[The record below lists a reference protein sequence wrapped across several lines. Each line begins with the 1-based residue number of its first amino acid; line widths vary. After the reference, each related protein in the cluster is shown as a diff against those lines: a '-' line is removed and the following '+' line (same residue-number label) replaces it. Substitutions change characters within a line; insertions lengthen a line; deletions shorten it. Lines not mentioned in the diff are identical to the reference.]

1 MQKSIENCYAMGFLH
16 FCFMFL
22 RSQQQVLRPI
32 LNNYENKQQFG
43 TKPKEIDI
51 LVIKKQKNVPIKKNI
66 GRIFRKHNI
75 IEYKSPTDYVS
86 IDDFYK
92 GCAYALFYKSDTAV
106 QNEILIEDI
115 TLTFVCVKYPK
126 RLMEHLKEALKYNI
140 TKSDNGI
147 YYISKTDNI
156 LPIQVIVTS
165 MLSSDEN
172 LWLKSLTNQLTN
184 EDDAKRLITEYEIN
198 NDNKLYESV
207 IDIILRANKNNLKKE
222 DYDMSVVLDTW
233 FDSVIKKHEEEAAKA
248 ALHQGINQGI
258 EAFIIDALEDGK
270 SEDIIISKLMK
281 RFHFSEAEAK
291 EYFDK
296 YALVS
301 E

>member
-1 MQKSIENCYAMGFLH
+1 MGFLH

-92 GCAYALFYKSDTAV
+92 GCAYALFYKSDTAT
-106 QNEILIEDI
+106 QNEISIEDI

-126 RLMEHLKEALKYNI
+126 TLMKHLKNELKY
-140 TKSDNGI
+140 
-147 YYISKTDNI
+147 
-156 LPIQVIVTS
+156 
-165 MLSSDEN
+165 
-172 LWLKSLTNQLTN
+172 
-184 EDDAKRLITEYEIN
+184 
-198 NDNKLYESV
+198 
-207 IDIILRANKNNLKKE
+207 II
-222 DYDMSVVLDTW
+222 
-233 FDSVIKKHEEEAAKA
+233 
-248 ALHQGINQGI
+248 
-258 EAFIIDALEDGK
+258 
-270 SEDIIISKLMK
+270 
-281 RFHFSEAEAK
+281 
-291 EYFDK
+291 
-296 YALVS
+296 
-301 E
+301 

>member
-1 MQKSIENCYAMGFLH
+1 M
-16 FCFMFL
+16 
-22 RSQQQVLRPI
+22 
-32 LNNYENKQQFG
+32 
-43 TKPKEIDI
+43 
-51 LVIKKQKNVPIKKNI
+51 
-66 GRIFRKHNI
+66 
-75 IEYKSPTDYVS
+75 
-86 IDDFYK
+86 
-92 GCAYALFYKSDTAV
+92 
-106 QNEILIEDI
+106 
-115 TLTFVCVKYPK
+115 
-126 RLMEHLKEALKYNI
+126 
-140 TKSDNGI
+140 
-147 YYISKTDNI
+147 
-156 LPIQVIVTS
+156 TS
-165 MLSSDEN
+165 RLSSDEN
-172 LWLKSLTNQLTN
+172 LWLRSLTNQLTN
-184 EDDAKRLITEYEIN
+184 EDDAKRLITEYEVN

-248 ALHQGINQGI
+248 ALHQGI